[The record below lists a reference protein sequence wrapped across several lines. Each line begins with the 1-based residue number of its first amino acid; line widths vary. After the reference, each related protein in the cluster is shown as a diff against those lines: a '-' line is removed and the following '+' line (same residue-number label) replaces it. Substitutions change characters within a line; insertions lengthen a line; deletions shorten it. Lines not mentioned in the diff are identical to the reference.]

1 MGYDRDIREITTSM
15 GANNPLGA
23 YRRNAFMLISAMD
36 ITVSTPIWVGAYDRA
51 MAGKVKGIEQGSED
65 DSIAYADSIVRR
77 TQTAGRPQD
86 LARVMRSGEFMKMFT
101 MIMGYFNNLYA
112 YTTQKFR
119 NTRDGSVTVA
129 NLLGAIVIVHITV
142 PILAELLAGRLVPD
156 EDDEYVADDE
166 TIAGNAGKAVVS
178 NFAGM
183 FPVVRDMVQVGLEP
197 RFGYKLSP
205 VASGAEDVAVTFNEI
220 LQSATGQDEWTEA
233 DVKRAV
239 RALGAATGI
248 PSSQINITGDYIMD
262 VISGEEDPV
271 EEPGRI
277 VSEGLL
283 RNTN

>member
-1 MGYDRDIREITTSM
+1 
-15 GANNPLGA
+15 
-23 YRRNAFMLISAMD
+23 
-36 ITVSTPIWVGAYDRA
+36 
-51 MAGKVKGIEQGSED
+51 
-65 DSIAYADSIVRR
+65 
-77 TQTAGRPQD
+77 
-86 LARVMRSGEFMKMFT
+86 
-101 MIMGYFNNLYA
+101 
-112 YTTQKFR
+112 
-119 NTRDGSVTVA
+119 
-129 NLLGAIVIVHITV
+129 
-142 PILAELLAGRLVPD
+142 
-156 EDDEYVADDE
+156 
-166 TIAGNAGKAVVS
+166 
-178 NFAGM
+178 
-183 FPVVRDMVQVGLEP
+183 VQVGLEP